1 MANTNKDDQRLK
13 AEMRGSL
20 AESRY
25 IQPVSAVEE
34 YRAAAAEE
42 YGQYVALGP
51 IDFDGA
57 RAYNEGDPVPVSN
70 VEAYHYVE
78 RGLVAKIGTKAA
90 EDVPAPVVP
99 GAN

>member
-1 MANTNKDDQRLK
+1 MANASKDDAKIK
-13 AEMRGSL
+13 AEMQGSL

-34 YRAAAAEE
+34 YRAAAAQE
-42 YGQYVALGP
+42 YGQYVAVEA

-57 RAYNEGDPVPVSN
+57 RAYNVGDPVPVTN

-78 RGLVAKIGTKAA
+78 RGLVAKVGTKAA
-90 EDVPAPVVP
+90 QDAPTPVVP
-99 GAN
+99 GA